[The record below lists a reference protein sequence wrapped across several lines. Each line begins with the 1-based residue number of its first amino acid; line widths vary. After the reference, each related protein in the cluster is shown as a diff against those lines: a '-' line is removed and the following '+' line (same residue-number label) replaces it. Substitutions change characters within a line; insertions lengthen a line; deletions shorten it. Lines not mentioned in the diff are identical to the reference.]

1 MPTASTV
8 NFVSLVYCKDGFMP
22 ASAGHRTCHCPIE
35 LGMYT
40 HADIIIALAGKN
52 PRLLLYAVGGA
63 VHVVADQGETDIQG
77 HIAAFAKISLKE
89 K

>member
-1 MPTASTV
+1 
-8 NFVSLVYCKDGFMP
+8 
-22 ASAGHRTCHCPIE
+22 
-35 LGMYT
+35 MYT